1 MNTILKSAW
10 QKCIQDFEAEKIQLP
25 LLKIKLFDE
34 TPRIVRNHKLMQQI
48 GAIDTIRFG
57 FQNGP
62 PHTDDLVD
70 IVEQVEVDKETQGL
84 RDVVSLLQDQSTSS
98 QDELDENCHS
108 PQDNFSQHQLPDVP
122 SVLANEHHPRSQ
134 ASCTITNPGD
144 VPSVLANEHHPRSQ
158 ASCTITN
165 PGDVPSI
172 LANEHHPRSQASCTI
187 TNPGDVPSILANEHH
202 PRSQASC
209 TITNPGG
216 KFIFMNSLNTCK

>member
-25 LLKIKLFDE
+25 LLKIKLVDE
-34 TPRIVRNHKLMQQI
+34 TPRIVRNHSKLFTYYMYLMIIFFFLKLFATAMGISTRKNYLFLFLISELMQQI

-134 ASCTITNPGD
+134 ASCTITNPG
-144 VPSVLANEHHPRSQ
+144 
-158 ASCTITN
+158 
-165 PGDVPSI
+165 
-172 LANEHHPRSQASCTI
+172 
-187 TNPGDVPSILANEHH
+187 
-202 PRSQASC
+202 
-209 TITNPGG
+209 G